1 MSFTVKQRPRMT
13 WFAIFAALMSAPAAA
28 HAGGPILRV
37 GAASGLPGCK
47 VFIMPNGRQWR
58 AQSHDISAGGKCP
71 ADFMSGR
78 LIARNQVRLGNG
90 ATCTFDETGNGT
102 CR

>member
-1 MSFTVKQRPRMT
+1 MT
-13 WFAIFAALMSAPAAA
+13 RFLAIPLLLASLDA
-28 HAGGPILRV
+28 HTAGPILRIGTV
-37 GAASGLPGCK
+37 AGLPGCK

-58 AQSHDISAGGKCP
+58 AQSRDITAGGKCP

-90 ATCTFDETGNGT
+90 AVCTFNETGNGT

>member
-1 MSFTVKQRPRMT
+1 MRFTVIRKPCRT
-13 WFAIFAALMSAPAAA
+13 WFAAFAALVVAPSATQAA
-28 HAGGPILRV
+28 GPVLRV
-37 GAASGLPGCK
+37 ATASGIAGCK

-58 AQSHDISAGGKCP
+58 AQGRDITAGGKCP
-71 ADFMSGR
+71 AEYMSGR

-90 ATCTFDETGNGT
+90 AVCTFDDTGNGT

>member
-1 MSFTVKQRPRMT
+1 MRFAVIKKPRHT
-13 WFAIFAALMSAPAAA
+13 WLAVFVALMAVTPAAKA
-28 HAGGPILRV
+28 AGPILRV
-37 GAASGLPGCK
+37 STASGLPGCK

-78 LIARNQVRLGNG
+78 LIGRNQVRLGNG

>member
-1 MSFTVKQRPRMT
+1 MK
-13 WFAIFAALMSAPAAA
+13 WLLAIAFLLAAA
-28 HAGGPILRV
+28 DAHAAGSILKI
-37 GAASGLPGCK
+37 GTAAGLSGCK

-58 AQSHDISAGGKCP
+58 AQGHDIAAGGKCP

-78 LIARNQVRLGNG
+78 LIARNQVKLGNG
-90 ATCTFDETGNGT
+90 ATCTFGETGSGT